1 MIRCETP
8 ELNADQRRAIDEQHT
23 ARGASPL
30 GMTLSEDATGS
41 RTLVWSCDLWPLG
54 QQEAINL
61 RGALAAASFYAD
73 VADQR
78 YAHGFCSDVHPGGK
92 AAVDRLI
99 GIIQQ
104 ACARML
110 Q

>member
-1 MIRCETP
+1 
-8 ELNADQRRAIDEQHT
+8 
-23 ARGASPL
+23 
-30 GMTLSEDATGS
+30 MTLSVDPAGS
-41 RTLVWSCDLWPLG
+41 RTLFWSCDLWPLG

-92 AAVDRLI
+92 RAVDRLAE
-99 GIIQQ
+99 IISQ